1 MKAFYDQQPE
11 RLTID
16 NDGTYLFRWNIKK
29 ITEEKRTQWQEE
41 KRTGWQCD
49 EVRCFGNPDIDKVKL
64 AIIRDSYDADREF
77 SIINKYNS
85 HKLGVT
91 VNPDAVDNYTEYL
104 TFLKEIDEELQS
116 GF

>member
-16 NDGTYLFRWNIKK
+16 HDGTYVFRWNIVE
-29 ITEEKRTQWQEE
+29 ITEEERTQ
-41 KRTGWQCD
+41 WQCD
-49 EVRCFGNPDIDKVKL
+49 EVRCSGNPDIDKVKL
-64 AIIRDSYDADREF
+64 AIIRDSYDANKEF

-85 HKLGVT
+85 HQLGVT
-91 VNPDAVDNYTEYL
+91 VNPEAVDNYTEFL
-104 TFLKEIDEELQS
+104 NFLKEIDDILLQ

>member
-16 NDGTYLFRWNIKK
+16 NDGTYLFRWNIEE
-29 ITEEKRTQWQEE
+29 ITEEE
-41 KRTGWQCD
+41 RTGWQCD
-49 EVRCFGNPDIDKVKL
+49 EVRCGGNPDIDKVKL
-64 AIIRDSYDADREF
+64 AIIRDSYDADKEF

-85 HKLGVT
+85 HQLGVT
-91 VNPDAVDNYTEYL
+91 DNPDAVDNYTKYL
-104 TFLKEIDEELQS
+104 NFLKEIDDILLQ

>member
-16 NDGTYLFRWNIKK
+16 NDGTYVFRWNIVE
-29 ITEEKRTQWQEE
+29 ITEKERTQ
-41 KRTGWQCD
+41 WQCD
-49 EVRCFGNPDIDKVKL
+49 EVRCSGNPDIDKVKL
-64 AIIRDSYDADREF
+64 AIIRDSYDANKEF

-85 HKLGVT
+85 HQLGVI

-104 TFLKEIDEELQS
+104 NFLKEIDDILLQ

>member
-1 MKAFYDQQPE
+1 MKAYYDQQPK

-16 NDGTYLFRWNIKK
+16 NDGTYVFRWNIKK
-29 ITEEKRTQWQEE
+29 ITEEKRTQWQ
-41 KRTGWQCD
+41 CD
-49 EVRCFGNPDIDKVKL
+49 EVRCSGNPDIKKVKL

-104 TFLKEIDEELQS
+104 TFLKKIDEELQS

>member
-16 NDGTYLFRWNIKK
+16 NDGTYVFRWNIKK
-29 ITEEKRTQWQEE
+29 ITEEERTQ
-41 KRTGWQCD
+41 WQCD
-49 EVRCFGNPDIDKVKL
+49 EVRCSENPDIDKVKL
-64 AIIRDSYDADREF
+64 AIIRDSYDANKEF

-85 HKLGVT
+85 HQLGVT
-91 VNPDAVDNYTEYL
+91 VNPDAVDNYTKYL
-104 TFLKEIDEELQS
+104 NFLKEIDEELRS

>member
-16 NDGTYLFRWNIKK
+16 NDGTYVFRWNIVE
-29 ITEEKRTQWQEE
+29 ITEKERTQWQEE
-41 KRTGWQCD
+41 ERTQWQCD
-49 EVRCFGNPDIDKVKL
+49 EVRCSGNPDIDKVKL

-85 HKLGVT
+85 HQLGVT
-91 VNPDAVDNYTEYL
+91 VNPDAVDNYTGYL
-104 TFLKEIDEELQS
+104 NFLKEIDDILLQ

>member
-16 NDGTYLFRWNIKK
+16 NDGTYVFRWNIKE
-29 ITEEKRTQWQEE
+29 ITEEERTQ
-41 KRTGWQCD
+41 WQCD
-49 EVRCFGNPDIDKVKL
+49 EVRCSGTPDIDKVKL
-64 AIIRDSYDADREF
+64 AIIRDSYDADKEF

-85 HKLGVT
+85 HQLGVT

-104 TFLKEIDEELQS
+104 TFLKEIDDILLQ

>member
-1 MKAFYDQQPE
+1 MKAYYDQQPE

-16 NDGTYLFRWNIKK
+16 NDGTYVFRWNIVE
-29 ITEEKRTQWQEE
+29 ITEEERTQ
-41 KRTGWQCD
+41 WQCD
-49 EVRCFGNPDIDKVKL
+49 EVRCGGNPDIDKVKL

-85 HKLGVT
+85 HQLGVI

-104 TFLKEIDEELQS
+104 NFLNEIDNILLQ